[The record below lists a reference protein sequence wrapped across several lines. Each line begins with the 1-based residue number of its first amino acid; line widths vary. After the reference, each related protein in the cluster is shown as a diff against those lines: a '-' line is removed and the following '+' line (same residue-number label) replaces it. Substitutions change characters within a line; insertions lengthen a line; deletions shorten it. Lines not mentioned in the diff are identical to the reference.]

1 MTILLVSDDDRSA
14 QACQLLQ
21 QQLERCGQT
30 CLTIGP
36 GLSSRRDSPLP
47 SVTPQIPLDLMNLLG
62 HELLESASAVG
73 LFIRR
78 KDQLERF
85 TNAHRD
91 LARQRGVRPAVVF
104 SGPLEASLGDSL
116 VHQLSDR
123 RCCDLLVVPGDR
135 QRLELE
141 AITQFWPESVAS
153 PSIEAI
159 GHWFSP
165 ERPPLGALNGGT
177 AQPPHTLLAL
187 VQEAIPTQIGA
198 KAQLLRQLIRWA
210 ETSPEWS
217 IVIQRD
223 HAWEK
228 GQPWISKFK
237 SSDWTFP
244 DNLVF
249 GAPGQLLSQLASCSA
264 CLSVSSPWSLTAM
277 AWGRP
282 TLLIGDYGIHSDQGT
297 TTFFGSGLMHR
308 LQSID
313 QLDQLLDLPPVNA
326 SWLQSMGWG
335 VHDGAARLIRRLEE
349 LMP

>member
-1 MTILLVSDDDRSA
+1 MTILFVSDDDRSA
-14 QACQLLQ
+14 LACQLLA
-21 QQLERCGQT
+21 QQLEQRGQA

-36 GLSSRRDSPLP
+36 ALSSRRDSPLP
-47 SVTPQIPLDLMNLLG
+47 SVAPQIPLNLMDLLG
-62 HELLESASAVG
+62 HELLNSASAVG
-73 LFIRR
+73 VFIRR
-78 KDQLERF
+78 KDHLQRF
-85 TNAHRD
+85 TNAHRE

-104 SGPLEASLGDSL
+104 SGPLEASLGDKL
-116 VHQLSDR
+116 VRQLSDR
-123 RCCDLLVVPGDR
+123 QCCDLLVVPGER
-135 QRLELE
+135 QRRELE
-141 AITQFWPESVAS
+141 AITQFWPHTLDT
-153 PSIEAI
+153 PDIEAI

-165 ERPPLGALNGGT
+165 ERPPLGCLNGGT
-177 AQPPHTLLAL
+177 PTPPHTLLAL
-187 VQEAIPTQIGA
+187 VQEAIPTQVGA

-210 ETSPEWS
+210 ETSPDWS

-237 SSDWTFP
+237 SSDWSFP

-282 TLLIGDYGIHSDQGT
+282 TLLIGDYGIHTKQGT
-297 TTFFGSGLMHR
+297 TAFFGSGLMHR
-308 LQSID
+308 MQTID
-313 QLDQLLDLPPVNA
+313 HLDQLLALPPVNA

-349 LMP
+349 LVP

>member
-1 MTILLVSDDDRSA
+1 MTILLISDDDRSA
-14 QACQLLQ
+14 LACQLLQ

-36 GLSSRRDSPLP
+36 AHSPRRHSPLP
-47 SVTPQIPLDLMNLLG
+47 SITPQIPLTLMDLLG

-73 LFIRR
+73 VFIRR

-85 TNAHRD
+85 TNAHRE
-91 LARQRGVRPAVVF
+91 LARQRGLRPAVVF
-104 SGPLEASLGDSL
+104 SGPLEASVGDRL
-116 VHQLSDR
+116 VDQLKDHQCS
-123 RCCDLLVVPGDR
+123 DLLVVPGDR
-135 QRLELE
+135 QRRELE
-141 AITQFWPESVAS
+141 AITQFWPESVTS

-198 KAQLLRQLIRWA
+198 NAQLLRQLIRWA
-210 ETSPEWS
+210 ETSPNWS

-228 GQPWISKFK
+228 GQHWISKFK
-237 SSDWTFP
+237 SSDWAFP

-249 GAPGQLLSQLASCSA
+249 GAPGQLLSQLASCST

-297 TTFFGSGLMHR
+297 TSFFGSGLMHR

-313 QLDQLLDLPPVNA
+313 HLDQMLDFPPVNT

-335 VHDGAARLIRRLEE
+335 VHDGAARLIRCLEE
-349 LMP
+349 LLP

>member
-14 QACQLLQ
+14 LACQLLA
-21 QQLERCGQT
+21 QQLEQRGQA

-36 GLSSRRDSPLP
+36 ALSSRRDSPLP
-47 SVTPQIPLDLMNLLG
+47 SVTPQIPLTLMDLLG

-78 KDQLERF
+78 SDHLELF
-85 TNAHRD
+85 THAHRH

-104 SGPLEASLGDSL
+104 SGPLQACLGDSL
-116 VHQLSDR
+116 VHQLSASQ
-123 RCCDLLVVPGDR
+123 CCDLLVVPGDR
-135 QRLELE
+135 QRRELE

-177 AQPPHTLLAL
+177 PQPPHTLLAL

-217 IVIQRD
+217 VVIQRD

-244 DNLVF
+244 DNMVF
-249 GAPGQLLSQLASCSA
+249 GAP
-264 CLSVSSPWSLTAM
+264 
-277 AWGRP
+277 
-282 TLLIGDYGIHSDQGT
+282 
-297 TTFFGSGLMHR
+297 
-308 LQSID
+308 
-313 QLDQLLDLPPVNA
+313 
-326 SWLQSMGWG
+326 
-335 VHDGAARLIRRLEE
+335 
-349 LMP
+349 